1 MNYQAAIDIYHLNCP
16 CGTKVQYT
24 LRCDGDGIY
33 VDYWSCTYTQ
43 KPTFEQLQ
51 TVYNQNIDDIIYQE
65 CKDVLIA
72 NHEAFFRL
80 SHETNY
86 GYFKCD
92 PQRMNDFE
100 EILNGTISQGL
111 SLNVIRDDYS
121 VSRSMTILELKDW
134 IQELRIIKQ
143 ISFFKKRQIEALL
156 QSAEGE
162 DKREIPLTISVS
174 YSDLMYFKS
183 LPSATIEAMLIST
196 IGI

>member
-16 CGTKVQYT
+16 CGTKVKFT
-24 LRCDGDGIY
+24 LRCDGEGIY
-33 VDYWSCTYTQ
+33 VDCWSCAYMA
-43 KPTFEQLQ
+43 KPTNEQLQ
-51 TVYNQNIDDIIYQE
+51 TIYNQNIDDIIYQE
-65 CKDVLIA
+65 CKEILIT

-100 EILNGTISQGL
+100 EILDGTIAQGL
-111 SLNVIRDDYS
+111 SLNVLRDDFNT
-121 VSRSMTILELKDW
+121 SRSVTVAQIQDFL
-134 IQELRIIKQ
+134 QELRIIRQ

-156 QSAEGE
+156 QSAVGE
-162 DKREIPLTISVS
+162 DKREVPLTINVS
-174 YSDLMYFKS
+174 YSDLMYFKA